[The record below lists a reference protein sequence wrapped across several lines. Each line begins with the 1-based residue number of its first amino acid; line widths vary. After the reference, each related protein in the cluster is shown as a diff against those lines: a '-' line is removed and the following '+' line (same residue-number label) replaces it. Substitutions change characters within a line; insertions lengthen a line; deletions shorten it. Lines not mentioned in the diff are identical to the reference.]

1 LIEAIVH
8 SSPRIAI
15 AFPDERQR
23 RIVMRLTQQGRVVAT
38 ELAHEFGTSE
48 HTIRRDLRDL
58 AAAGFCQ
65 RVYGGALALSPASH
79 PAAAR
84 RGESVAR
91 VARKNLLG
99 HAAAGLVQAGQTLLL
114 DAGTTN
120 LAIARALPAELALTV
135 VTNAPAIADALMGQ
149 PGKTIILI
157 GGRLNEISG
166 GTSGATAL
174 AQVQQIRA
182 DFCFLGACALDAGE
196 GAAAFDAEDAAF
208 KRALVA
214 ASTQVAV
221 AVTNEKLA
229 TAAPYRVASLAQ
241 IDHLIV
247 EADAAPQHLAAL
259 RQCGVALR
267 VAAS

>member
-1 LIEAIVH
+1 MH

-15 AFPDERQR
+15 SFPDERQR
-23 RIVMRLTQQGRVVAT
+23 QIVMRLTQQGRVVAT
-38 ELAHEFGTSE
+38 ELAQEFGTSE
-48 HTIRRDLRDL
+48 HTIRRDLREL
-58 AAAGFCQ
+58 AAAGVCQ
-65 RVYGGALALSPASH
+65 RVYGGALALSPASR

-84 RGESVAR
+84 RGQN
-91 VARKNLLG
+91 VARKDLLG
-99 HAAAGLVQAGQTLLL
+99 RAAAGLVRAGQTLFL

-120 LAIARALPAELALTV
+120 LAVARALPAELALTV

-149 PGKTIILI
+149 SAKTIILI
-157 GGRLNEISG
+157 GGRMNEISG

-182 DFCFLGACALDAGE
+182 DFCFLGACALDAEE
-196 GAAAFDAEDAAF
+196 GAAVFDAEDAAF

-214 ASTQVAV
+214 ASAQVAV

-229 TAAPYRVASLAQ
+229 TAAPYRVASLMQ
-241 IDHLIV
+241 INHLIV

-259 RQCGVALR
+259 RQCGAALR